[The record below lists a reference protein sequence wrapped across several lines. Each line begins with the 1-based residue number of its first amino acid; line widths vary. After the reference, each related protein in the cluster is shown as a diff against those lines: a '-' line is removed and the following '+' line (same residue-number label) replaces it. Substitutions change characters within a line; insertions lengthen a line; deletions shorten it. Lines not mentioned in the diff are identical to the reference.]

1 MRGLVLATTNHN
13 KVREIRLLLRDRPLA
28 IRTLADLPP
37 IAAPEESG
45 DTFAANARLKAVY
58 YASAIPGLVVSED
71 SGLVVD
77 AMGGAPGVHS
87 ARFLSP
93 IATYPERF
101 TAILQRLEGLPATAR
116 TARFVCA
123 VAVADGPRVLF
134 ETCGTVE
141 GRIAE
146 APSGDG
152 GFGYDPI
159 FFSPELGCTL
169 AEAGDAK
176 AAVSHRG
183 RAFAALVRWLDDL
196 G

>member
-1 MRGLVLATTNHN
+1 MRGLVLATTNRD

-37 IAAPEESG
+37 VAEPEEGG
-45 DTFAANARLKAVY
+45 DSFAANARLKAVY

-71 SGLVVD
+71 SGLEVD
-77 AMGGAPGVHS
+77 ALGGEPGVRS
-87 ARFLSP
+87 ARYLSP
-93 IATYPERF
+93 TATYPERF
-101 TAILQRLEGLPATAR
+101 AAILHRLDGLPDSAR

-123 VAVADGPRVLF
+123 VAVADGLRLLF
-134 ETCGTVE
+134 ETSATVE
-141 GRIAE
+141 GRIAGT
-146 APSGDG
+146 PVGRG

-196 G
+196 E